1 MLLHVALI
9 KVCWCFRGGA
19 ALKSGSG
26 ACLQCGMGGLYL
38 CVHVAQEAE
47 RQVFKPFQHLG

>member
-26 ACLQCGMGGLYL
+26 TCLQCGMGGLYL